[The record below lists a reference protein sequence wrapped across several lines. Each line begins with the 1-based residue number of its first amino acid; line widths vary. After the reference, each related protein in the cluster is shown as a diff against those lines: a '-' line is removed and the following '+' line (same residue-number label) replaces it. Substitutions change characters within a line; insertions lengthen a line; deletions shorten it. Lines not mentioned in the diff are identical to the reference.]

1 MGLTMYITRPRL
13 IMYISARGL
22 IWALLVALGA
32 YWCYAIIKRF
42 PSDLKELR
50 EVEEI
55 PRKAAVI
62 IIWAITAIIAVA
74 VVTSALPL
82 AARIISAIRELL

>member
-1 MGLTMYITRPRL
+1 MYIG
-13 IMYISARGL
+13 ARGL

-50 EVEEI
+50 GVEEI
-55 PRKAAVI
+55 PRKAAII
-62 IIWAITAIIAVA
+62 IIWAITAIIAIA
-74 VVTSALPL
+74 VVISGAPL
-82 AARIISAIRELL
+82 IVTIARAIHGILFAS

>member
-82 AARIISAIRELL
+82 AARIISAIRDLL